1 MAWIGSP
8 RMSHKTPPPPGGLN
22 NTVGTGVQPVGLR
35 GLVWRPVKEFS
46 GLGGEATYFW
56 PRWMVLR
63 AVGVVYLFIFAG
75 IFAEGQALL
84 APNGLAQLAEY
95 FAQLRKTFP
104 NGFEAF
110 LHAPSLFW
118 LNTSSGMITSL
129 TWVGMTAAVAV
140 VLNLWPRMALFVC
153 WMIFL
158 SFASTWRAFSPAQL
172 DKLMIEVALLCIPFA
187 PAGFR
192 PGLGVTSPPPP
203 LAVFMVRWLLFRVM
217 FESGVV
223 KLTAG
228 DPHWRDFTAME
239 VMYETSPFPTILGYW
254 DHQLPHAYHVGEI
267 VLTFA
272 AELVAPVV
280 AVFGGRRG
288 RWFAFWTWTALQ
300 VGIQLTSNFGW
311 LNTASIGLGLLL
323 LDDQMVRGAV
333 ERLGLGRLGAW
344 VTTTTTSGGGGGRPA
359 PAAWRRY
366 GLGVALWGHFYLTLY
381 SFARICGVASTDIPR
396 VLAGPVGVLREFRST
411 NGYHLYAKFEAVRYH
426 VEFIGSNDGGKTW
439 RTYPYKYI
447 PQRED
452 QICGFIAP
460 WFARFEATM
469 EIEVLS
475 GRKSPL
481 LSAVAG
487 HLLVRNPRVM
497 ALFAGDPFADR
508 PATMV
513 RMRGYRL
520 AFTDWKTRRETG
532 RYWRREA
539 AGDYLPMLLV
549 DGQGQIAEASLAAG
563 DAALRNRDFAE
574 AFRIFEAQYEAGLVA
589 AGFRLADMHARGA
602 GGRANPAKA
611 FALYSALANEGEVGA
626 EHYLGI
632 CHEYGIGVPV
642 DFAKAAG
649 WYQRAADHDYLPA
662 VFSLGML
669 HANDRIGPRDDVKG
683 LAFLLTAAERATG
696 DDPASRYVRDNQP
709 APAKRLLERM
719 TAADIAKA
727 KARVAERRR
736 DRRAAPGEN

>member
-1 MAWIGSP
+1 
-8 RMSHKTPPPPGGLN
+8 MSHKTPPPADGAKNAVGLFERP
-22 NTVGTGVQPVGLR
+22 TGLR
-35 GLVWRPVKEFS
+35 GWGWRSVKEFA

-56 PRWMVLR
+56 PRWLVLR

-84 APNGLAQLAEY
+84 APNGIAQLAEY
-95 FAQLRKTFP
+95 FEQLRKTFP

-110 LHAPSLFW
+110 RHAPSLFW

-129 TWVGMTAAVAV
+129 TWVGMAAAVAV

-153 WMIFL
+153 WAVFL

-192 PGLGVTSPPPP
+192 PGLGVTSPPRPI
-203 LAVFMVRWLLFRVM
+203 AIFMVRWLLFRVM

-239 VMYETSPFPTILGYW
+239 VMYETSPFPTILGYL
-254 DHQLPHAYHVGEI
+254 DHQLPHAYHVFEI

-311 LNTASIGLGLLL
+311 LNTASGGLGLLL
-323 LDDQMVRGAV
+323 LDDHMVRGAA

-344 VTTTTTSGGGGGRPA
+344 VATTAAGGGAAVPA
-359 PAAWRRY
+359 LAAWRRY

-381 SFARICGVASTDIPR
+381 SFARICGVVAADIPG
-396 VLAGPVGVLREFRST
+396 VLAGPVGVFREFRST
-411 NGYHLYAKFEAVRYH
+411 NGYHLYAKFEDVRYH
-426 VEFIGSNDGGKTW
+426 VEFAGSNDGGKTW
-439 RTYPYKYI
+439 RTYPYRYI

-452 QICGFIAP
+452 QIGGFIAP

-520 AFTDWKTRRETG
+520 AFTDLKTRRETG

-539 AGDYLPMLLV
+539 AGDHLPMMLL
-549 DGQGQIAEASLAAG
+549 DEQGQVAEASLAAG
-563 DAALRNRDFAE
+563 DAALRKRDFAE
-574 AFRIFEAQYEAGLVA
+574 AFRIFEAQYEVGFVV
-589 AGFRLADMHARGA
+589 AGFRMADMYARGA

-611 FALYSALANEGEVGA
+611 FALYTALANEGEVGA

-662 VFSLGML
+662 IFSLGML
-669 HANDRIGPRDDVKG
+669 HANDRFVPRDDVKG
-683 LAFLLTAAERATG
+683 LAFLLTAAERANG
-696 DDPASRYVRDNQP
+696 EDPAARYVRDNQ
-709 APAKRLLERM
+709 AVPAKRLMERM
-719 TAADIAKA
+719 SAAEIAKA
-727 KARVAERRR
+727 KRLVGERRR
-736 DRRAAPGEN
+736 DRKAAPGEN

>member
-1 MAWIGSP
+1 M
-8 RMSHKTPPPPGGLN
+8 
-22 NTVGTGVQPVGLR
+22 
-35 GLVWRPVKEFS
+35 
-46 GLGGEATYFW
+46 
-56 PRWMVLR
+56 LR
-63 AVGVVYLFIFAG
+63 AVGVVYLFVFAG
-75 IFAEGQALL
+75 IISQGQALL
-84 APNGLAQLAEY
+84 APNGIAQLAEY
-95 FAQLRKTFP
+95 FEQLRKTFP
-104 NGFEAF
+104 HGVEAF

-118 LNTSSGMITSL
+118 LNTGSGMITAL
-129 TWVGMTAAVAV
+129 TWVGMTAAVAL
-140 VLNLWPRMALFVC
+140 VLNLWPRMALVVC
-153 WMIFL
+153 WTVFL

-192 PGLGVTSPPPP
+192 PGLGAASPPR
-203 LAVFMVRWLLFRVM
+203 AITTFMMRWLLFRVM

-239 VMYETSPFPTILGYW
+239 VMYETSPFPTILGYL
-254 DHQLPHAYHVGEI
+254 DHQLPHAYHVFEVG
-267 VLTFA
+267 LTFA
-272 AELVAPVV
+272 AELVAPVM

-311 LNTASIGLGLLL
+311 LNTASIGLGVLL
-323 LDDQMVRGAV
+323 LDDQMIRGAAEKFGLGKLR
-333 ERLGLGRLGAW
+333 ERLA
-344 VTTTTTSGGGGGRPA
+344 TTPVGGVVAMPVLAG
-359 PAAWRRY
+359 WRRY

-381 SFARICGVASTDIPR
+381 SFARIWGVAANDIPG

-426 VEFIGSNDGGKTW
+426 VEFVGSNDGGKTW
-439 RTYPYKYI
+439 RTYEYKNI

-452 QICGFIAP
+452 RIGGFIAP
-460 WFARFEATM
+460 WFSRFEATM
-469 EIEVLS
+469 EIEVLG

-520 AFTDWKTRRETG
+520 AFTDLKTHRETG
-532 RYWRREA
+532 RYWRREP
-539 AGDYLPMLLV
+539 AGDYLPMMV
-549 DGQGQIAEASLAAG
+549 IDEQGQIAEASLAAG
-563 DAALRNRDFAE
+563 DAALRARNYAE
-574 AFRIFEAQYEAGLVA
+574 AFRIFEAQYEAGFAA
-589 AGFRLADMHARGA
+589 AGFRLADMYARGA

-611 FALYSALANEGEVGA
+611 WALYAALAREGEVGA

-632 CHEYGIGVPV
+632 CHEHGVGVPV

-649 WYQRAADHDYLPA
+649 WYQRAADHGYLPA
-662 VFSLGML
+662 VFSLGLL
-669 HANDRIGPRDDVKG
+669 HANDRIVPRDDVKG

-696 DDPASRYVRDNQP
+696 DDPAARYVRENQA
-709 APAKRLLERM
+709 APAKRLMERM

-727 KARVAERRR
+727 KV
-736 DRRAAPGEN
+736 RAAEQRQDRKPLPGES